1 MSTALLPLVCKGAMV
16 LGNTALIYVPR
27 TMAARMIL
35 ITLGGTWVR
44 TGIQLFNPG
53 GLLFDLPG
61 SILRNILF
69 NAVNN
74 ATMALISTC
83 GRMAASASYLV
94 LKGTAKGMI
103 IVVKLTGQ
111 ASVSVAQSITGLAR
125 RKQLMPED
133 FVMLPG
139 TEPKES
145 LENSAIEHHHEEHHE
160 QETILPYRMT
170 ESTIGVQ
177 EISEDWILL
186 EEMLK
191 DWVLLEDSEEE
202 KLQLS
207 MDEVRSI
214 LETVDL
220 KDAQI
225 EIYPDGNPD
234 SQPIQGSIEDIKAL
248 S

>member
-1 MSTALLPLVCKGAMV
+1 MSTALLPLVCKGATV

-94 LKGTAKGMI
+94 LKGTTKGMI

-145 LENSAIEHHHEEHHE
+145 LETSAIEHHE

-202 KLQLS
+202 KLPLS